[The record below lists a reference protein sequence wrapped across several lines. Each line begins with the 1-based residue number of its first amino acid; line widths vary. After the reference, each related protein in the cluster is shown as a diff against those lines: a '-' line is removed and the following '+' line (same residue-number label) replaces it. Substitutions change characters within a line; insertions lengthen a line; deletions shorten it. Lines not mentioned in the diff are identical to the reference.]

1 MNWTIEQAILHFTE
15 LLKATQQEPQTVF
28 HQHQLV
34 AAVIN
39 APTFQTFER
48 WRKQANQPSL
58 ASAFEELMQICREEN
73 YELELL
79 LRQDRQNAFLGVTDE
94 RPS

>member
-1 MNWTIEQAILHFTE
+1 MNWTIEQATLHFSE
-15 LLKATQQEPQTVF
+15 LLKAAQHEPQTVC

-34 AAVIN
+34 AAIID
-39 APTFQTFER
+39 APTFEH

-58 ASAFEELMQICREEN
+58 ASAFEELRQICREEN
-73 YELELL
+73 YELELPP
-79 LRQDRQNAFLGVTDE
+79 RQDRQNAFLGVTDE